1 MAKSGKNR
9 LKSTASPYLLQHAEN
24 PVHWWPWSGEAL
36 AAAKAENKPILLSVG
51 YAACHWCHVMAH
63 ESFEDA
69 ETAALMND
77 LYINIKVD
85 REERPDLDVIY
96 QRALGLMGQPGGW
109 PLTMFLAPDGV
120 PFWGGTYFPKKPQ
133 YGRADFKTV
142 LKQIHKTYT
151 SNPEAVKQN
160 QAALLEGLIE
170 TLKPGTA
177 ENISEATYWS
187 AAELIYSHTNPAG
200 EAANQAP
207 KFPNMP
213 LLNFLWRAGIRSGRK
228 DYKEAVTQ
236 TLTQICQGGIYDH
249 LGGGLCRYSTDR
261 YWLAPHFEKMLY
273 DNALFV
279 DMLCEVWKE
288 IKKPLFKARVRET
301 IGWLFREMTTPGG
314 GFCSA
319 LDADSEG
326 EEGKFYVWTKTEV
339 ETVLGKHAD
348 AFNKY
353 YGVEEGGNWEG
364 NSILNR
370 LHDLGGFDPKQEKFL
385 EPLRQ
390 KLLSFRN
397 RRPRPFKDDKVLADW
412 NGLMISALVK
422 AGQTFS
428 ENSWLK
434 AAEKAFD
441 FIKGPMCEEAL
452 LHHSWRGGRLGPVA
466 FLDDYAAMIGASIA
480 LFTASEDEKYL
491 SMAKIWVSEAEKW
504 LSSPDSGDFFA
515 SSSKNTDL
523 IVRPRI
529 NIDQATPAGGSL
541 MIENYVSLYR
551 LTGNEA
557 YRSRAGKLLRALAG
571 AADKSP
577 LACPSYFSAFDTDR
591 FGAHLLIKDQR
602 GSGAAKELRAEAV
615 RHSFPG
621 LTVQVVAE
629 ETRGLPEWARA
640 LKSGSALLCQGSKCS
655 LPLTNSAMLREELVR
670 LRQIKPDP
678 GI

>member
-1 MAKSGKNR
+1 MKSA
-9 LKSTASPYLLQHAEN
+9 ASPYLLQHAEN
-24 PVHWWPWSGEAL
+24 PVHWWPWGEEAL

-63 ESFEDA
+63 ESFEDS
-69 ETAALMND
+69 ETAVLMND

-85 REERPDLDVIY
+85 REERPDLDAIY

-120 PFWGGTYFPKKPQ
+120 PFWGGTYFPKTPQ
-133 YGRADFKTV
+133 YGRADFKAV

-151 SNPEAVKQN
+151 SNPEAVEKN
-160 QAALLEGLIE
+160 KAALLEGLIE
-170 TLKPGTA
+170 TLKPGPA
-177 ENISEATYWS
+177 EDMPEEAYWK
-187 AAELIYSHTNPAG
+187 AAELIYSYTNPAG
-200 EAANQAP
+200 ETANQAP
-207 KFPNMP
+207 KFPNVP

-228 DYKEAVTQ
+228 DYKEAVVQ
-236 TLTQICQGGIYDH
+236 TLSQICQGGIYDH
-249 LGGGLCRYSTDR
+249 LGGGLCRYATDP
-261 YWLAPHFEKMLY
+261 YWLVPHFEKMLY

-279 DMLCEVWKE
+279 DVLCEAWRETKN
-288 IKKPLFKARVRET
+288 PLFEARARKT
-301 IGWLFREMTTPGG
+301 IGWLFREMTTSGG

-326 EEGKFYVWTKTEV
+326 EEGKFYVWTKTEI
-339 ETVLGKHAD
+339 ETVLGNHAD

-364 NSILNR
+364 KSILHR
-370 LHDLGGFDPKQEKFL
+370 QHDPNHFDPKQEQSL

-422 AGQTFS
+422 GGQLFS
-428 ENSWLK
+428 ENSWVK

-441 FIKGPMCEEAL
+441 FINGPMCEGGF
-452 LHHSWRGGRLGPVA
+452 LHHSWCQGRLGPVA
-466 FLDDYAAMIGASIA
+466 FLDDYATMIGASIA

-491 SMAKIWVSEAEKW
+491 SKAEKWLSEAEKW
-504 LSSPDSGDFFA
+504 LSSPDSDGFFA

-523 IVRPRI
+523 IVRPQI
-529 NIDQATPAGGSL
+529 NIDQATPAGSSL
-541 MIENYVSLYR
+541 MIENYISLYR

-557 YRSRAGKLLRALAG
+557 YRTRASKLLRALAG
-571 AADKSP
+571 AAGKSP
-577 LACPSYFSAFDTDR
+577 LAFPSFFSAFDTER
-591 FGAHLLIKDQR
+591 FGAHLLIKDKT
-602 GSGAAKELRAEAV
+602 GLKAVKELKGEAA

-621 LTVQVVAE
+621 LTVQVITE
-629 ETRGLPEWARA
+629 GTRALPEWAKA

-655 LPLTNSAMLREELVR
+655 LPLTNSAMLREELLR
-670 LRQIKPDP
+670 LRQIKSD
-678 GI
+678 